1 MNVRHWIRGWI
12 GGIAVLALVPGGVA
26 AQVTSL
32 APNAFPARPV
42 TLIVPFP
49 AGGPSDALARA
60 VAQGMSTYL
69 EQPIVVENIS
79 GASGTIGLAKLVKSA
94 PDGYTLGFGT
104 VGTHV
109 ANAALYKKLP
119 YDPLADFDAVGLAGT
134 APTIL
139 LARPLL
145 PASNLAEFVAYAVA
159 NRATAT
165 YASAGVGSI
174 SHFACVILLSALK
187 QNITHVPYRGVA
199 PAMNDLM
206 GGHIDVM
213 CDQSTTSLPQVAG
226 GKVKAL
232 AVLTDRRLAQLP
244 DVATASSFGYG
255 DVNIRAWNALFAPK
269 GTPRPRHQAAQ
280 RRTSGGRCRC
290 RPETADGGGRG
301 RPARSRSS
309 DAPLG
314 LQLIAVGLERDVPAL
329 RARGEY
335 LD

>member
-1 MNVRHWIRGWI
+1 
-12 GGIAVLALVPGGVA
+12 
-26 AQVTSL
+26 
-32 APNAFPARPV
+32 
-42 TLIVPFP
+42 
-49 AGGPSDALARA
+49 
-60 VAQGMSTYL
+60 MSIHL
-69 EQPIVVENIS
+69 KQPIVVENIS
-79 GASGTIGLAKLVKSA
+79 GAGGTIGLAKLVKSA

-145 PASNLAEFVAYAVA
+145 PASNLPEFVAYAGA

-165 YASAGVGSI
+165 YGSAGVGSI

-187 QNITHVPYRGVA
+187 QNVTHVPYRGVA

-232 AVLTDRRLAQLP
+232 AVLTDRKLAQLP

-269 GTPRPRHQAAQ
+269 ATPAPVIKRLNDALRAAVADADLRRQMEAVGVDLPAPEQLAPR
-280 RRTSGGRCRC
+280 TVS
-290 RPETADGGGRG
+290 E
-301 RPARSRSS
+301 
-309 DAPLG
+309 
-314 LQLIAVGLERDVPAL
+314 LIAIGLARDVPAL